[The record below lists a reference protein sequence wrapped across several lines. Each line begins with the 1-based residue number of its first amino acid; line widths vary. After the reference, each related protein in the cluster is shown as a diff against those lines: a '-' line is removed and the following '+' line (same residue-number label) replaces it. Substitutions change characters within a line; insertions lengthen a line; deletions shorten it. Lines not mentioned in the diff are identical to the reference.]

1 MRQLAVKILQL
12 VKEDKDPQ
20 PLMVNES
27 FQDELAI
34 LERTGFIRSFKP
46 EIGQSPYECYDIT
59 RKGIERLI
67 ELEAS
72 NYKRVG

>member
-12 VKEDKDPQ
+12 VKEYKDLQ
-20 PLMVNES
+20 PLMINES

-34 LERTGFIRSFKP
+34 LERSGFIRGYKP
-46 EIGQSPYECYDIT
+46 AIGQSPYECYDLT